1 MSSKTTKKND
11 VQIKMQGV
19 DKAFG
24 SKVVLRN
31 LDLDIQRGTSNA
43 VIGASGTGK
52 SVLLK
57 CLLGL
62 IEADGGSITVD
73 GVEVLKA
80 SRAVRE
86 DILRNFGMLFQG
98 GALFDSLPIWENVVF
113 RYRQG
118 KTITQ
123 SQARDAAAEALAD
136 VNLEARVLD
145 LYPAEISGG
154 MQKRV
159 ALARAVVDKPE
170 ILLFDEPT
178 AGLDPITSG
187 VINRLIRRAVDRLG
201 ATAITIS
208 HDMASIRAIADKV
221 AMVHDGHIIWNGPI
235 DEMDHTDNPIL
246 DQFVHGY
253 AEGPLTTYA
262 EKA

>member
-1 MSSKTTKKND
+1 MTNP
-11 VQIKMQGV
+11 QIKIRGLC
-19 DKAFG
+19 KAFG
-24 SKVVLRN
+24 DKVVLKD
-31 LDLDIQRGTSNA
+31 LDLDIEKTTSIA

-62 IEADGGSITVD
+62 IEADSGSIQVD
-73 GVEVLKA
+73 GVEMIGA
-80 SRAVRE
+80 HRTTRE
-86 DILRNFGMLFQG
+86 ETLRKFGMLFQG
-98 GALFDSLPIWENVVF
+98 GALFDSLPIWENIIF

-118 KTITQ
+118 KSMTR
-123 SQARDAAAEALAD
+123 SEARDVAQSALAN
-136 VNLEARVLD
+136 VNLEPRVLD
-145 LYPAEISGG
+145 LFPAEISGG

-159 ALARAVVDKPE
+159 SLARAVVDKPD

-187 VINRLIRRAVDRLG
+187 VINKLIRNAVDRLG

-208 HDMASIRAIADKV
+208 HDMTSIRAISDEV
-221 AMVHDGHIIWNGPI
+221 AMVHNGGITWKGPTSK
-235 DEMDHTDNPIL
+235 MDTTDNAVL

-253 AEGPLTTYA
+253 AEGPLTQFA
-262 EKA
+262 VEG

>member
-1 MSSKTTKKND
+1 MAET
-11 VQIKMQGV
+11 QITIRGLC
-19 DKAFG
+19 KAFG
-24 SKVVLRN
+24 SKVVLKD
-31 LDLDIQRGTSNA
+31 LDLDINKASSIA

-62 IEADGGSITVD
+62 IEADSGSIKVD
-73 GVEVLKA
+73 GIEMIGA
-80 SRAVRE
+80 SRETRE
-86 DILRNFGMLFQG
+86 AALRKFGMLFQG
-98 GALFDSLPIWENVVF
+98 GALFDSLPIWENIIF

-118 KTITQ
+118 KTLTKAE
-123 SQARDAAAEALAD
+123 ARDVAEAALAD
-136 VNLEARVLD
+136 VNLEPRVLD

-159 ALARAVVDKPE
+159 SLARAVVDKPD

-187 VINRLIRRAVDRLG
+187 VINKLIRNAVDRLG

-208 HDMASIRAIADKV
+208 HDMTSIRAISDEV
-221 AMVHDGHIIWNGPI
+221 AMIHDGQITWKGPTTK
-235 DEMDHTDNPIL
+235 MDDTDNAVL

-253 AEGPLTTYA
+253 AEGPLTKFA
-262 EKA
+262 EKG

>member
-1 MSSKTTKKND
+1 MTTST
-11 VQIKMQGV
+11 QIKIKGLC
-19 DKAFG
+19 KAFG
-24 SKVVLRN
+24 DKVVLDN
-31 LDLDIQRGTSNA
+31 LDLDIPKGKSIA

-57 CLLGL
+57 CVLGL
-62 IEADGGSITVD
+62 IEADKGSITVD
-73 GVEVLKA
+73 GVETLGASRQTRENVLKK
-80 SRAVRE
+80 
-86 DILRNFGMLFQG
+86 FGMLFQG
-98 GALFDSLPIWENVVF
+98 GALFDSLKIWENVVF

-118 KTITQ
+118 KNL
-123 SQARDAAAEALAD
+123 SLAELRDAAEQALAD
-136 VNLEARVLD
+136 VNLEPRVMD

-178 AGLDPITSG
+178 TGLDPITSG
-187 VINRLIRRAVDRLG
+187 VINRLIRSAVDRLG

-208 HDMASIRAIADKV
+208 HDMTSIRAIADDV
-221 AMVHDGHIIWNGPI
+221 AMLHGGQVIWKGPVG
-235 DEMDHTDNPIL
+235 DMDQTDNPIL

-253 AEGPLTTYA
+253 AEGPLTRYA
-262 EKA
+262 EQA

>member
-1 MSSKTTKKND
+1 MADTQIIIRGLCKSFGAKT
-11 VQIKMQGV
+11 
-19 DKAFG
+19 
-24 SKVVLRN
+24 VLNN
-31 LDLDIQRGTSNA
+31 LDLDIPKGKSLA

-62 IEADGGSITVD
+62 IEADSGSILVD
-73 GVEVLKA
+73 GVEAVGA
-80 SRAVRE
+80 SRRARE
-86 DILRNFGMLFQG
+86 AMLKKFGMLFQG

-118 KTITQ
+118 KGLSRQ
-123 SQARDAAAEALAD
+123 QARNYAREVLAE
-136 VNLEARVLD
+136 VNLEHRVLD

-159 ALARAVVDKPE
+159 GLARAIADRPD

-187 VINRLIRRAVDRLG
+187 VINKLIRKAVDRLG

-208 HDMASIRAIADKV
+208 HDMTSIKAIADEI
-221 AMVHDGHIIWNGPI
+221 AMIHDGKIVWGGPI
-235 DEMDHTDNPIL
+235 EKMDKSGNAVM
-246 DQFVHGY
+246 DQFVHGHP
-253 AEGPLTTYA
+253 EGPLTQHA
-262 EKA
+262 EQA